1 MAKQADFNAFLS
13 NIEPS
18 KTTVSYISSIQTN
31 LRSYLKN
38 HKDYKNVH
46 VDTFLSGSYAKH
58 TSIRPVSGDKKR
70 DVDIVVVTTY
80 SAKDDACDVLE
91 ELKDVLLEKA
101 DYNTARVQHHSVGIE
116 MGGISVDN
124 Y

>member
-1 MAKQADFNAFLS
+1 MAKQVDFDAFLK

-18 KTTVSYISSIQTN
+18 ATTVSYISSIQTN

-38 HKDYKNVH
+38 HKDYKEIH

-58 TSIRPVSGDKKR
+58 TSIRPAAGDKKR
-70 DVDIVVVTTY
+70 DVDIIVVTSY
-80 SAKDDACDVLE
+80 SSSKDSADVLNQ
-91 ELKDVLLEKA
+91 LKHTL
-101 DYNTARVQHHSVGIE
+101 VQKKGLFFCRS
-116 MGGISVDN
+116 SAPFCR